1 MPSSKVRLKLFMH
14 KSSNQVLFA
23 EAGKKFVEF
32 FFNVLRLI
40 VGTLTTL
47 LKPDVMFGHLGNIH
61 DSIIN
66 LRPSFGPRISSEL
79 IHYPPNGVK
88 EGLCLVKNDLEVKP
102 LSTAS
107 IIPLLNEFHVKDGDL
122 EEKVVDLGVDEVY
135 IYIYKSVLSSLSV
148 YAYDA

>member
-1 MPSSKVRLKLFMH
+1 MQTALPMPSSKVRLKLFMH

-66 LRPSFGPRISSEL
+66 LRPSFGLRMSSEL
-79 IHYPPNGVK
+79 IH
-88 EGLCLVKNDLEVKP
+88 
-102 LSTAS
+102 
-107 IIPLLNEFHVKDGDL
+107 
-122 EEKVVDLGVDEVY
+122 
-135 IYIYKSVLSSLSV
+135 
-148 YAYDA
+148 